1 MTNGT
6 YAKTLKQPGF
16 RAFFWTQ
23 FLGAFNDNFYK
34 MVVSLVALNL
44 IAGDADHFYVD
55 LIALLFILPSMLF
68 SGYAGYMADV
78 YSKRAALYQE
88 DFPCSPQKHSDIF
101 RTDEKNERDITH
113 L

>member
-6 YAKTLKQPGF
+6 YTNTLKQPGF
-16 RAFFWTQ
+16 HAFFWTQ

-55 LIALLFILPSMLF
+55 IGEGMNTFQLCQSRRPTLPS
-68 SGYAGYMADV
+68 
-78 YSKRAALYQE
+78 KIPTR
-88 DFPCSPQKHSDIF
+88 P
-101 RTDEKNERDITH
+101 
-113 L
+113 